1 MFFSKTALIS
11 NLLFTSASYAAIL
24 PVAENQSSSNQI
36 IKRGDL
42 KLCSYDTSHVQSHAE
57 ARVSVIN
64 LSRELRDTH
73 RLRSPPWIPNCLDL
87 KLGPLAECLAFQNA
101 AVGTA
106 EIGYLECAAAT
117 FECGP
122 FEPVCM
128 GACAAGV
135 TYALYSASQACYCR
149 VADCS
154 DPGSR
159 LRLENPIK
167 VMTIAGASFGLLG
180 TYLGGSTKVVV
191 PKGAPPV

>member
-36 IKRGDL
+36 IKRRDL
-42 KLCSYDTSHVQSHAE
+42 EL
-57 ARVSVIN
+57 VIN

-87 KLGPLAECLAFQNA
+87 KLGPLAECLACQNA

-122 FEPVCM
+122 FEPACM

-159 LRLENPIK
+159 LRLENPTK

-191 PKGAPPV
+191 PKGAPPVCSSIQ